1 MQREELKAILEK
13 IRSGRY
19 TPEEEAIAKYWLHQ
33 LNHKEDSGYSEV
45 QLDQISNEMWT
56 AIKSQE
62 ASPVSRKVKLWHRIV
77 AAASIAMVIGTGLW
91 FYIGAELSQ
100 QDSTGLVHRNDV
112 APGKN
117 KASLTLANGRMIPL
131 SDAKT
136 GVVMDDS
143 KITYN
148 DGTMITSSAMSDE
161 KIEIKTP
168 RGGTYQVT
176 LSDGTK
182 VWLNA
187 ASSLIYSTFSKA
199 KGKLRMVRLTGEA
212 YFEVAKDKEHP
223 FQVAT
228 ENQTIEVLGTHFN
241 VNSYATEKESKTSL
255 LEGSVAVSFSGKR
268 YHLKPGEQAVVSS
281 NKIEI
286 KAFDTDMA
294 VAWKNGM
301 FMFNG
306 QDLESIMGQVARWY
320 DVNVEYQHP
329 ALKNQ
334 TFDGSVSRFQNISQ
348 LLEVLESTGSVHFKL
363 EGRRLLVT
371 K

>member
-1 MQREELKAILEK
+1 MQREKLKSVLEK
-13 IRSGRY
+13 IRSGVY
-19 TPEEEAIAKYWLHQ
+19 TPEEEAIARYWLHH
-33 LNHKEDSGYSEV
+33 LHHKEDSGYSEV
-45 QLDQISNEMWT
+45 QLDQISNQMWA
-56 AIKSQE
+56 AIKNQE
-62 ASPVSRKVKLWHRIV
+62 AGPVRRKVKLWHRIV

-91 FYIGAELSQ
+91 FYIGAEAGR
-100 QDSTGLVHRNDV
+100 DGNAGLVHQNDL

-117 KASLTLANGRMIPL
+117 KASLTLANGRVVPL
-131 SDAKT
+131 SDAKM
-136 GVVMDDS
+136 GVVMNDES
-143 KITYN
+143 VMYN
-148 DGTMITSSAMSDE
+148 DGSSLLNDVSANAALTLT
-161 KIEIKTP
+161 TP

-187 ASSLIYSTFSKA
+187 ASCLTYNTFSKA
-199 KGKLRMVRLTGEA
+199 KGKFRMVRLSGEA

-223 FQVAT
+223 FLVNT
-228 ENQTIEVLGTHFN
+228 DNQTIEVLGTHFN

-255 LEGSVAVSFSGKR
+255 LEGSVAVSLSGKR

-286 KAFDTDMA
+286 KAFDTEMA

-306 QDLESIMGQVARWY
+306 QDLESIMGQVGRWY
-320 DVNVEYQHP
+320 DVTVEYQHME
-329 ALKNQ
+329 LKKQ
-334 TFDGSVSRFQNISQ
+334 TFDGSISRFQNISE